1 MYLPED
7 GRAAC
12 VHAIGEYW
20 ARVYDAAPPN
30 VWCAGHLNNGVC
42 MFLDFSQ
49 VDPRQA
55 YSWLAS
61 AVIPRPVAWVS
72 TVSAAGV
79 SNLAPFSFF
88 QMITGKPPT
97 VMISPLVQRDGGI
110 KDTVRNA
117 QETGQLVVNLV
128 GFDMADA
135 MNETSYSYDADVS
148 EFERCGIAA
157 VPRRWCGRRAS
168 PPHRSASNAN
178 WSAAYPTRPM
188 RRPVTS
194 CWAACWPHISTR
206 ASSTRSSCPTQSN
219 SICWRAWAATGT
231 AAPAATSTL
240 NCRARAVGRNDGKQE
255 KNAADS

>member
-1 MYLPED
+1 
-7 GRAAC
+7 
-12 VHAIGEYW
+12 
-20 ARVYDAAPPN
+20 
-30 VWCAGHLNNGVC
+30 

-97 VMISPLVQRDGGI
+97 VMISPLVQRDGSI
-110 KDTVRNA
+110 KDTVRNV

-135 MNETSYSYDADVS
+135 MNETSFSYDADVS
-148 EFERCGIAA
+148 EFERCG
-157 VPRRWCGRRAS
+157 VAS
-168 PPHRSASNAN
+168 
-178 WSAAYPTRPM
+178 
-188 RRPVTS
+188 
-194 CWAACWPHISTR
+194 
-206 ASSTRSSCPTQSN
+206 ASSTLVRPARVASAPVSLECELVSCTPYPADAPSCHILLGRVLAAHFDESILNDKQLPDPVKLNLLARMGGDWYGRTRSDANFELARP
-219 SICWRAWAATGT
+219 RGWA
-231 AAPAATSTL
+231 
-240 NCRARAVGRNDGKQE
+240 K
-255 KNAADS
+255 

>member
-1 MYLPED
+1 MHLPED
-7 GRAAC
+7 GGAAC
-12 VHAIGEYW
+12 AYAIGEYW

-30 VWCAGHLNNGVC
+30 VPCARPNNNGVC

-97 VMISPLVQRDGGI
+97 VMISPLVQRDGSI
-110 KDTVRNA
+110 KDTVRNV

-128 GFDMADA
+128 SFDMADA
-135 MNETSYSYDADVS
+135 MNETSFSYDADVS
-148 EFERCGIAA
+148 EFERCGIASA
-157 VPRRWCGRRAS
+157 PSTLVLPARVANVPVSLECELASCTPYPADAPSCHIVLGRVL
-168 PPHRSASNAN
+168 
-178 WSAAYPTRPM
+178 AAHFDESILNDKQLPD
-188 RRPVTS
+188 PVKLNLLARMGGD
-194 CWAACWPHISTR
+194 WYGR
-206 ASSTRSSCPTQSN
+206 TRSDANFELSRP
-219 SICWRAWAATGT
+219 RGWA
-231 AAPAATSTL
+231 
-240 NCRARAVGRNDGKQE
+240 K
-255 KNAADS
+255 